1 MTREQA
7 EEKQSMKEKLS
18 ERLPRTLSSPA
29 CMGLE
34 GSSLLY
40 HPTCASETRGPPG
53 IGERKADVLPRE
65 KLTEESSQHRGGMA
79 RPPASGSEPGWH
91 RL

>member
-7 EEKQSMKEKLS
+7 EEKQSMKEKLIR
-18 ERLPRTLSSPA
+18 EAPPDPD

-40 HPTCASETRGPPG
+40 HPTCASETRGPPR

-65 KLTEESSQHRGGMA
+65 KLTKESSQHRGGMA